1 MPTERSPKASIPEQQ
16 TQESLTPEE
25 IKNQEKV
32 VEQAKADEK
41 IASNFN
47 PENRKTFERMP
58 EQAKNI
64 ANQVYEGLYKT
75 PGINKIVGKL
85 EIAYNQLWID
95 KHQEKAAKLKEKIDG
110 FDLRI
115 NALNQSEKEIKLAI
129 EDLKQQNIPGVESL
143 QIKIQDIERQKEE
156 LLNKKDRVQSKFEE
170 RENKLKLYVN
180 ERDLVA
186 DRFITHYEEKL
197 EPLESELKKL
207 QNYRNQLDLLAVVTE
222 AKYKEQSAKLDNL
235 RKKKVQIEN
244 TLHHAGMS
252 EKEIRKNEAIKQF
265 EKIILE
271 NQKKIRSDYSLEK
284 EKLARSKA
292 EINKKIAKVDAKA
305 NPYRDKREEFV
316 RIKERRPIKME
327 VAPRQKEEF
336 KGEEKIKAHPRIE
349 VRPVEARPVEV
360 RPVEKSISNKS
371 GAEKEP
377 KNKEKLP
384 ISDLLHYWNN
394 FLREVYKN
402 EAMLIDE
409 KDFLRDFLQLIN
421 LPKDSKLDFEDFKD
435 VLGKYLKSRKL
446 SKKQFK
452 QSIDKFFEKKI
463 KSKK

>member
-32 VEQAKADEK
+32 VEQAKANEK

-47 PENRKTFERMP
+47 PENRKNFERMS

-156 LLNKKDRVQSKFEE
+156 LSNKKDRVQSKFEE

-284 EKLARSKA
+284 EKLTRSKA

-336 KGEEKIKAHPRIE
+336 RDEEKIKAHPRIE
-349 VRPVEARPVEV
+349 VRPVEV
-360 RPVEKSISNKS
+360 RPVEKSIPNKS

>member
-32 VEQAKADEK
+32 VEQAKANEK

-47 PENRKTFERMP
+47 PENRKTFERMS

-197 EPLESELKKL
+197 EPLELELKKL

-284 EKLARSKA
+284 EKLTRSKA

-316 RIKERRPIKME
+316 RIKERRPIRME

-336 KGEEKIKAHPRIE
+336 KDEEKIEAHPRIE
-349 VRPVEARPVEV
+349 VRPVE
-360 RPVEKSISNKS
+360 KSIPNKS

>member
-32 VEQAKADEK
+32 VEQAKANEK

-47 PENRKTFERMP
+47 PENRKTFERMS

-284 EKLARSKA
+284 EKLTRSKA

-336 KGEEKIKAHPRIE
+336 RDEEKIKAHPRIE
-349 VRPVEARPVEV
+349 VRPVEV
-360 RPVEKSISNKS
+360 RPVEKSIPNKS

>member
-47 PENRKTFERMP
+47 PENRKTFERMS

-197 EPLESELKKL
+197 EPLELELKKL

-284 EKLARSKA
+284 EKLTRSKA

-316 RIKERRPIKME
+316 RIKERRPIRME

-336 KGEEKIKAHPRIE
+336 KDEEKIEAHPRIE
-349 VRPVEARPVEV
+349 VRPVE
-360 RPVEKSISNKS
+360 KSIPNKS

>member
-32 VEQAKADEK
+32 VEQAKANEK

-47 PENRKTFERMP
+47 PENRKTFERMS

-336 KGEEKIKAHPRIE
+336 RDEEKIKAHPRIE
-349 VRPVEARPVEV
+349 VRPVEV
-360 RPVEKSISNKS
+360 RPVEKSIPNKS

>member
-47 PENRKTFERMP
+47 PENRKNFERMS

-197 EPLESELKKL
+197 EPLELELKKL

-284 EKLARSKA
+284 EKLTRSKA

-336 KGEEKIKAHPRIE
+336 KDEEKIEAHPRIE
-349 VRPVEARPVEV
+349 VRPVE
-360 RPVEKSISNKS
+360 KSIPNKS

>member
-32 VEQAKADEK
+32 VEQAKANEK

-47 PENRKTFERMP
+47 PENRKTFERMS

-284 EKLARSKA
+284 EKLTRSKA

-316 RIKERRPIKME
+316 RIKERRPIRME

-336 KGEEKIKAHPRIE
+336 KDEEKIEAHPRIE
-349 VRPVEARPVEV
+349 VRPVE
-360 RPVEKSISNKS
+360 KSIPNKS

>member
-16 TQESLTPEE
+16 TQELLTPEE

-156 LLNKKDRVQSKFEE
+156 LSNKKDRVQSKFEE

-284 EKLARSKA
+284 EKLTRSKA

-316 RIKERRPIKME
+316 RIKERRPIRME

-336 KGEEKIKAHPRIE
+336 KDEEKIEAHPRIE
-349 VRPVEARPVEV
+349 VRPVE
-360 RPVEKSISNKS
+360 KSIPNKS

>member
-32 VEQAKADEK
+32 VEQAKANEK

-47 PENRKTFERMP
+47 PENRKTFERMS

-284 EKLARSKA
+284 EKLTRSKA

-316 RIKERRPIKME
+316 RIKERRPIRME

-336 KGEEKIKAHPRIE
+336 KDEEKIEAHPRIE
-349 VRPVEARPVEV
+349 VRPVE
-360 RPVEKSISNKS
+360 KSIPNKS
-371 GAEKEP
+371 GAEK
-377 KNKEKLP
+377 
-384 ISDLLHYWNN
+384 
-394 FLREVYKN
+394 
-402 EAMLIDE
+402 
-409 KDFLRDFLQLIN
+409 N
-421 LPKDSKLDFEDFKD
+421 L
-435 VLGKYLKSRKL
+435 
-446 SKKQFK
+446 
-452 QSIDKFFEKKI
+452 KI
-463 KSKK
+463 KKNCQFQIFFITGIIF